1 MDDAATVPG
10 LLNQVEGKI
19 ESFTADTAY
28 DARAVHA
35 AAKTRGS
42 MVAIPPTKAA
52 QVRGDGLQHGAAE
65 LGDTLG
71 VTESGANRRN
81 PRAPMRP
88 AGRWNL
94 VASQRQ
100 TPLSGGV
107 TRDDAALCE
116 VGEGIGVAW

>member
-1 MDDAATVPG
+1 MNITGLRHLDELGDDG
-10 LLNQVEGKI
+10 LHVLG
-19 ESFTADTAY
+19 
-28 DARAVHA
+28 
-35 AAKTRGS
+35 
-42 MVAIPPTKAA
+42 
-52 QVRGDGLQHGAAE
+52 GDGLQHGAAE